1 MEQTPTTPSAS
12 SHKKIGISIALAVII
27 IVAVIIAFSMK
38 GSGSNMAPSTT
49 ADDTTTTS
57 VATSSAATTST
68 STSTTTVASSPY
80 KDGTYTATG
89 SYMSPGGADK
99 IGVTLTIKN
108 GVVTDASVAPM
119 PGDHMSQRYQT
130 MFASGYTT
138 YVVGKNLSDLN
149 VGKVSGSSLTPQG
162 FNDAVAQIR
171 AQAQA

>member
-49 ADDTTTTS
+49 ADDTTTTP
-57 VATSSAATTST
+57 VATTTAATTSA
-68 STSTTTVASSPY
+68 STATVASSPY

>member
-38 GSGSNMAPSTT
+38 GSGATTSPSTT
-49 ADDTTTTS
+49 ADNTTTTP
-57 VATSSAATTST
+57 VA
-68 STSTTTVASSPY
+68 TTTVASATY